1 MASGRSSEFPGA
13 TAPLD
18 DAQYVLRGAP
28 LDVTGS
34 GQPGARAGPDAIRR
48 AAREQ
53 EGYDHRTDARL
64 ADRAVHDAGD
74 LDGWPDPAE
83 YVDVLAG
90 DVTTDRDRGAMPIL
104 LGGEHTV
111 SLAGIEATE
120 PSVYVALDAH
130 LDLRDT
136 YAGEAIC
143 HATVARR
150 ALERDGVERAVLL
163 GARSGSAA
171 GWERAARDDVT
182 VVPPG
187 DVPEWRPGFDG
198 PVYLSADVDV
208 VDPAY
213 APGTGTL
220 EPGGLTSREVLAAI
234 RRIAPHAV
242 GADVVEVQDDRPT
255 AALAAACVRAIVHAH
270 AAA

>member
-34 GQPGARAGPDAIRR
+34 GRAGAREGPAAIRR

-53 EGYDHRTDARL
+53 EGYDHRTEARF
-64 ADRAVHDAGD
+64 ADRRVHDAGD
-74 LDGWPDPAE
+74 LDGWPAPAE

-90 DVTTDRDRGAMPIL
+90 DVAADLGRGAFPIL

-111 SLAGIEATE
+111 SLAGIEATG
-120 PSVYVALDAH
+120 PATYVALDAH
-130 LDLRDT
+130 LDLRDS
-136 YAGEAIC
+136 YAGEGIC

-150 ALERDGVERAVLL
+150 ALDRGCERVVIL

-171 GWERAARDDVT
+171 GWERAERDDVT
-182 VVPPG
+182 VVPPDAVSG
-187 DVPEWRPGFDG
+187 WTPAVDA
-198 PVYLSADVDV
+198 PVYLSVDVDV
-208 VDPAY
+208 VDPAH

-220 EPGGLTSREVLAAI
+220 EPGGLTSRVALSAI

-242 GADVVEVQDDRPT
+242 GADVVEVCDDRPT
-255 AALAAACVRAIVHAH
+255 ASLAAACVRSVLHAH